1 MKFLRRVRLAAVSA
15 CLCVPWAAPSV
26 AGAQQAAPRLQPV
39 AQAPPQQ
46 QPPAQPAPQQTAPP
60 QQQSPFESVPQLPA
74 APTRPAQPQAQPPA
88 QPQAAPPQSTPPA
101 AGQPQLEVPKAP
113 PEPQLPPA
121 AGQYVEAVEFRGNR
135 RVPQDMLK
143 AMIVTKAGD
152 LYSEEALR
160 RDFMQLW
167 NTNRFDDLRLE
178 AEQGASGLILRFV
191 VTERRTIRS
200 IDYVGI
206 HSVTVSEILDRF
218 KDHKVGLATDSPYDP
233 AKIARAVVELKDF
246 LGERGHE
253 YAEVTPV
260 LEQIPPATLTLKFVV
275 DEGPKVKV
283 GNIIFQGNKSF
294 SGRFI
299 VSQMKN
305 LKPIGIPHSILFE
318 NIFAK
323 TYDLTK
329 LEDDE
334 EHIRQAYLNHGFFQ
348 AKSLDETVKVVR
360 RGGQG
365 WRLPVVHMNLPGIY
379 ADITIPIEEGRQY
392 RLHNVTFQGVKLF
405 RTPES
410 LMVPLFKMG
419 RGDVFSAEKLRKGL
433 EAMRNLYGM
442 YGYIDFVPEPN
453 FDFVPDT
460 DNVDLT
466 ITADEGKQFFV
477 RRIDF
482 SGNVT
487 TRDKVIRR
495 ELLVDEGDVFAQNMW
510 DASILRLNQ
519 LGYFEMLKKDESL
532 EGVHRNP
539 NSNTVD
545 ITLKVKERGKNS
557 IGLNGGVSGIAGTF
571 IGANYSTNN
580 FLGLGET
587 LSIEAQLGTRMDNVS
602 LGFTEPYLFDR
613 PIQAGAMVY
622 LRRFTFDQ
630 AREASLLSGQNLI
643 PLYNSLGS
651 QNLLNY
657 SQNSKGFTFST
668 STHLRRSF
676 AQVGLTYGYDISNI
690 VTLTT
695 AAQTYFQY
703 INFSGV
709 SGPNALNGIKTS
721 HISPSYAY
729 NRVNHPTTPNAGH
742 SIFFSVDFAG
752 SVLGGSVNTVR
763 PTAEIKY
770 FHVAPWHKSHVL
782 ALHLTG
788 SLITGYGGKFVPP
801 FSRTFIGGEMDV
813 RGFENWGISPIA
825 FIPSST
831 SAQVF
836 NDDGSA
842 RTQRVIV
849 NGVSQQTPVTMTLP
863 TYQLI
868 TPGGDFHSVGNF
880 EYRMPVFGPVT
891 MALFA
896 DAGINKILR
905 PGELTMDASRVN
917 DLNSQFPQAG
927 FDGKVRIVPGTQKMR
942 ASTGV
947 ELQVLLP
954 VVQAPF
960 RVYFAYNPSTFRDYL
975 QPPIVADRSSFP
987 NYATFANSVATFGQ
1001 ATPFFEKRTMF
1012 RFTIGRTF

>member
-1 MKFLRRVRLAAVSA
+1 
-15 CLCVPWAAPSV
+15 V
-26 AGAQQAAPRLQPV
+26 AWAQQAAPPPVDRAAPQAQPV
-39 AQAPPQQ
+39 GQTPAPQ
-46 QPPAQPAPQQTAPP
+46 QPPAQPAQQQQPP
-60 QQQSPFESVPQLPA
+60 KQQSPFEEVPQLPA
-74 APTRPAQPQAQPPA
+74 APTRPPAPPAPAPPA
-88 QPQAAPPQSTPPA
+88 QTTPTPAPNQTTPPA
-101 AGQPQLEVPKAP
+101 APAQPELEVPKP
-113 PEPQLPPA
+113 PPAPQLPPA

-178 AEQGASGLILRFV
+178 AEQGNTGLILRFV
-191 VTERRTIRS
+191 VSERRTIRS

-206 HSVTVSEILDRF
+206 HSITVSDILDRF
-218 KDHKVGLATDSPYDP
+218 KDHKVGLSTDSPYDP

-253 YAEVTPV
+253 YAVVTPV

-275 DEGPKVKV
+275 DEGPTVKV
-283 GNIIFQGNKSF
+283 GNIIIKGNASLSSKF
-294 SGRFI
+294 VI
-299 VSQMKN
+299 SQMKN
-305 LKPIGIPHSILFE
+305 LKPTGIPHSILFE
-318 NIFAK
+318 NLFAK
-323 TYDLTK
+323 TYDVNK

-334 EHIRQAYLNHGFFQ
+334 EHIRQGYLDQGFFKAQ
-348 AKSLDETVKVVR
+348 PLDPTIQVVR

-365 WRLPVVHMNLPGIY
+365 WRLPIFHMNLPGIY

-392 RLHNVTFQGVKLF
+392 HLRNIEFQGVKLF
-405 RTPES
+405 RIPTQ
-410 LMVPLFKMG
+410 LMQPLFKMG
-419 RGDVFSAEKLRKGL
+419 KGDVFSADKLKKGL
-433 EAMRNLYGM
+433 EAMRNLYSM

-453 FDFVPDT
+453 FEFIPDT
-460 DNVDLT
+460 DKVDLT

-482 SGNVT
+482 SGNTT

-495 ELLVDEGDVFAQNMW
+495 ELLVDEGDVFNKNLW
-510 DASILRLNQ
+510 DMSVLRLNQ
-519 LGYFEMLKKDESL
+519 LGYFEILKKEDAA
-532 EGVHRNP
+532 VINRNP

-545 ITLKVKERGKNS
+545 ITLKVKERGKNT

-571 IGANYSTNN
+571 IGFNYSTNN

-587 LSIEAQLGTRMDNVS
+587 LSLQSQLGTRMNDVTLS
-602 LGFTEPYLFDR
+602 FTEPYLFDR
-613 PIQAGAMVY
+613 PIMAGLMVY
-622 LRRFTFDQ
+622 LRKFTFNQ
-630 AREASLLSGQNLI
+630 AREASLLAGQDLI

-657 SQNSKGFTFST
+657 SQDSKGFTFST
-668 STHLRRSF
+668 GAHLKRSF
-676 AQVGLTYGYDISNI
+676 AQIGLTYGFDISNI

-721 HISPSYAY
+721 HITPSYSY
-729 NRVNHPTTPNAGH
+729 NRVNHPITPNAGH
-742 SIFFSVDFAG
+742 SVFASVDFAG
-752 SVLGGSVNTVR
+752 SVLGGNVNTIR
-763 PTAEIKY
+763 PTVELKY
-770 FHVAPWHKSHVL
+770 FKQAPWHPSHVL
-782 ALHLTG
+782 AFHLMG

-831 SAQVF
+831 SVNVL

-849 NGVSQQTPVTMTLP
+849 NGVSQQQPVTMTVP
-863 TYQLI
+863 SYQLI
-868 TPGGDFHSVGNF
+868 TPGGDFHTIGNF
-880 EYRMPVFGPVT
+880 EYRIPIFGPVT

-905 PGELTMDASRVN
+905 PNELTMDPGHVS
-917 DLNSQFPQAG
+917 DLNLEFPQAG
-927 FDGKVRIVPGTQKMR
+927 FDGKVKIVAGTQKLR
-942 ASTGV
+942 TSTGL

-960 RVYFAYNPSTFRDYL
+960 RLYFAYNPTTYRDYL
-975 QPPIVADRSSFP
+975 QPPIVADRASFP
-987 NYATFANSVATFGQ
+987 NYATFANSVATFGE
-1001 ATPFFEKRTMF
+1001 ALPFFEKRTMF